1 MTSVGNSQTQLR
13 RMSLLVPYV
22 QTHEGVTVQELA
34 AEFDTSPAQIRK
46 DLKALW
52 FCGLPGQGMGE
63 MIEVSFNG
71 EVVDISFDAG
81 IDRPL
86 QLTQQEATAL
96 IVALRALT
104 ASPELVDNDSV
115 TSALDKIETAVGDR
129 ASTSRAIAVSATPTP
144 AVAADVKKA
153 LESRRALEIDY
164 YVATRD
170 EKTTRVVDPVRMVR
184 VPGGDYLQ
192 AWCRRAEDMRTFR
205 LDRIDRA
212 LVLDEPASP
221 PEDDPRDLSAG
232 VYEPGPDDTVVS
244 LKLSLGGRWLTDYYE
259 LENVEYADDG
269 TTYAELPVAEDDALE
284 RLLWQLGSAGVAA
297 FIDPHVLEA
306 AHRIGERSG
315 EALNNYR

>member
-1 MTSVGNSQTQLR
+1 MSAVGSSQAQLR

-22 QTHEGVTVQELA
+22 QTHDGVTVQQLA
-34 AEFDTSPAQIRK
+34 AEFDTTADQIRK
-46 DLKALW
+46 DLTALW
-52 FCGLPGQGMGE
+52 YCGLPGQGMGE
-63 MIEVSFNG
+63 LIEVSFNG
-71 EVVDISFDAG
+71 DVVEISFDAG

-129 ASTSRAIAVSATPTP
+129 AAASRSIAVSTTPAP
-144 AVAADVKKA
+144 AVASDVKQA
-153 LESRRALEIDY
+153 LDTGHALEIDY

-212 LVLDEPASP
+212 VVLDELAHP
-221 PEDDPRDLSAG
+221 PGEEPRDLSEG
-232 VYEPGPDDTVVS
+232 VYEPGPHDRIVS
-244 LKLSLGGRWLTDYYE
+244 LRLSLAGRWIADYYE
-259 LENVEYADDG
+259 LEDAAYADDG
-269 TTYAELPVAEDDALE
+269 TTYAKLRVSEDDALE
-284 RLLWQLGSAGVAA
+284 RLLWQLGPDGVAA
-297 FIDPHVLEA
+297 FIDAHVLA
-306 AHRIGERSG
+306 AARRIGERSR
-315 EALNNYR
+315 EALERYA

>member
-1 MTSVGNSQTQLR
+1 
-13 RMSLLVPYV
+13 MSLLVPYV
-22 QTHEGVTVQELA
+22 QTHKGVTVQQLA
-34 AEFDTSPAQIRK
+34 TEFDTTPAQILK
-46 DLKALW
+46 DLKTLW

-71 EVVDISFDAG
+71 DEVEISFNAG

-96 IVALRALT
+96 IVALRTLV

-129 ASTSRAIAVSATPTP
+129 AAASRSIAVSATPAP
-144 AVAADVKKA
+144 AIAADVKEA
-153 LESRRALEIDY
+153 LGTGRALEIDY

-170 EKTTRVVDPVRMVR
+170 EKTTRVVDPVRIVR

-212 LVLDEPASP
+212 IVLDEPSRP
-221 PEDDPRDLSAG
+221 PVDEPRDLTEG
-232 VYEPGPDDTVVS
+232 VYEPGPDDVVVG
-244 LKLSLGGRWLTDYYE
+244 LDLSLAGRWIADYYE
-259 LENVEYADDG
+259 LEHVEYDDDG
-269 TTYAELPVAEDDALE
+269 TTYAELRVPEDDALE
-284 RLLWQLGSAGVAA
+284 RLLWQLGPDGIAA
-297 FIDPHVLEA
+297 FVDPHALAA
-306 AHRIGERSG
+306 AHRIAART
-315 EALNNYR
+315 EAALALYE